1 MLPSNGPGSFG
12 GIESGWHLTT
22 CAHLFGLDVDR
33 HPSHPRVEAVKGTI
47 SKSLDLLAK
56 GMTPFVIDRLRN
68 SFGPDWQRRSSIAQS
83 ISSSEPEAWDAHVV
97 LVLMWEHWNAVFRH
111 DLTYVERCLVSELRE
126 SRNRWAHQQE
136 FTERDTYR
144 CLDSV
149 ERLLSSIDSPAAQT
163 VDELRRESL
172 QRLHDDDLLETNRT
186 VRDLFTA
193 GVTAVCGVILAIA
206 VVIFFPIGFSGAL
219 AVLIVLVF
227 GRLVWRMVQPTIVI
241 TTGPRQCSECA
252 RVFYGGGCPYC
263 EQMHSSAPRKSP
275 EPLDSASTDAVSS
288 VRESAVV

>member
-1 MLPSNGPGSFG
+1 
-12 GIESGWHLTT
+12 
-22 CAHLFGLDVDR
+22 
-33 HPSHPRVEAVKGTI
+33 VKGTI

-56 GMTPFVIDRLRN
+56 GMAPFVIDRLRN
-68 SFGPDWQRRSSIAQS
+68 AFGPDWQRRGSIAQS

-111 DLTYVERCLVSELRE
+111 DLSYVERCLVSELRE

-149 ERLLSSIDSPAAQT
+149 ERLLSSINSPTAQA

-172 QRLHDDDLLETNRT
+172 QRLHDDELVETKRT
-186 VRDLFTA
+186 GRNLFTA
-193 GVTAVCGVILAIA
+193 GVTAVCGVILAVA
-206 VVIFFPIGFSGAL
+206 VVIFFPTGFSGTL
-219 AVLIVLVF
+219 AALIVLVF
-227 GRLVWRMVQPTIVI
+227 GRLVWRMAQPTIII

-252 RVFYGGGCPYC
+252 RVFYGDGCPYC
-263 EQMHSSAPRKSP
+263 DRMHSSAPRESP
-275 EPLDSASTDAVSS
+275 EPLDSALAATVPS
-288 VRESAVV
+288 VPEPAVVSQAD